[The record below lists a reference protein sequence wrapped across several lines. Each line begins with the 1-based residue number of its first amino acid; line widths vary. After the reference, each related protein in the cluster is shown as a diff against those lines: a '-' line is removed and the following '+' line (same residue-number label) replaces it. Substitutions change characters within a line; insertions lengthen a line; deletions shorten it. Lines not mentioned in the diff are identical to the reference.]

1 MEKLVKKTMTAFLVL
16 LTLMIPVSAGVTVGG
31 LSETDSDDSTF
42 TYSFSY
48 SDMTAGHVNIT
59 ISEESGAFPTQTQ
72 EVEIESTT
80 GAIPNTAT
88 VTFVTGGNLNPDT
101 YNVSIVAD
109 WSVSTGVSGNELDDN
124 SIEFN
129 VSESTPDELASALLA
144 DYEYEDEVSPGD
156 TLVLDLE
163 LDMSEVN
170 TGSDESNHVTYE
182 DVSIEAYLVD
192 AQGNRVSDIQETS
205 DFNLGTDEE
214 ETVTLQFEVE
224 EDLEEGTYYIFL
236 DAVADEGRLFQ
247 FTHQSTDSLKFDV
260 ERADH
265 SLVVTDLRASNGAT
279 AGDSLDVAVTILN
292 NGQGDEN
299 NVLVSLSVAGET
311 TTSNYFT
318 VEEDEELVRYFT
330 LTLPSGASGNELVTV
345 AVANEDVSVSSS
357 TTVNVESREQAASLT
372 EEQVAALLEA
382 RLNQGNNNG
391 FDDLSL
397 GWLVAGLLVVY
408 LLVSN
413 RGLMPTTSRAASTS
427 SRGRRSSK
435 KYY

>member
-1 MEKLVKKTMTAFLVL
+1 MENLIKKTMTAFLVL
-16 LTLMIPVSAGVTVGG
+16 LTLMIPVSAAVSLDNSDNRVINI
-31 LSETDSDDSTF
+31 ETDDSYVDVVFYYQNSDMAANETVELTFSSDALRYDSTHELIAL
-42 TYSFSY
+42 
-48 SDMTAGHVNIT
+48 AGNVRT
-59 ISEESGAFPTQTQ
+59 M
-72 EVEIESTT
+72 STVRLLL
-80 GAIPNTAT
+80 AD
-88 VTFVTGGNLNPDT
+88 NLNPGNYSMTVEDNST
-101 YNVSIVAD
+101 SGLFTGNSGAYTLV
-109 WSVSTGVSGNELDDN
+109 VSTV
-124 SIEFN
+124 
-129 VSESTPDELASALLA
+129 TPDY
-144 DYEYEDEVSPGD
+144 YEPGLVQDNDYEDEVSPGD
-156 TLVLDLE
+156 TLVLELE

-357 TTVNVESREQAASLT
+357 TTVNVEARNQAASLT

-427 SRGRRSSK
+427 SRGRKSSK